1 MEVEGKLYNRWN
13 TAAPCSKDCTGRGIV
28 KLTKLKELHL
38 DTLSHCLRTR
48 PVKVAGSDLIKS
60 LC

>member
-1 MEVEGKLYNRWN
+1 MEVEEKLYNRRN

-38 DTLSHCLRTR
+38 DTPSHCLRTR